1 MRDEPTESE
10 LERAQQSPQKVLVD
24 IDSRTVA
31 MEHSEEC
38 VTTHL
43 DSRDQFFIF
52 FFEWFESC
60 IVAKNLENF

>member
-10 LERAQQSPQKVLVD
+10 LERAQQSPQKLLVD

-43 DSRDQFFIF
+43 DSRDQFFF
-52 FFEWFESC
+52 FLKLIKSW
-60 IVAKNLENF
+60 IIAINLDNF

>member
-10 LERAQQSPQKVLVD
+10 LKRAQQSPQKVLVD

-38 VTTHL
+38 ATIH
-43 DSRDQFFIF
+43 DNRRDQFFIF
-52 FFEWFESC
+52 FR
-60 IVAKNLENF
+60 VV

>member
-10 LERAQQSPQKVLVD
+10 LERAQQSPQKLLVD

-38 VTTHL
+38 VSTHVN
-43 DSRDQFFIF
+43 SCEQFLYF
-52 FFEWFESC
+52 FK
-60 IVAKNLENF
+60 VN

>member
-38 VTTHL
+38 VTIH
-43 DSRDQFFIF
+43 DNRRDQFFIF
-52 FFEWFESC
+52 FFR
-60 IVAKNLENF
+60 VV

>member
-52 FFEWFESC
+52 FLNLIKSC

>member
-52 FFEWFESC
+52 FSSG
-60 IVAKNLENF
+60 

>member
-52 FFEWFESC
+52 FSNGLNH
-60 IVAKNLENF
+60 ALLRKT

>member
-10 LERAQQSPQKVLVD
+10 LERAQQSPQKLLVD

-43 DSRDQFFIF
+43 DSRDQFFF
-52 FFEWFESC
+52 FFKLIKSW
-60 IVAKNLENF
+60 IIAKNLDNF